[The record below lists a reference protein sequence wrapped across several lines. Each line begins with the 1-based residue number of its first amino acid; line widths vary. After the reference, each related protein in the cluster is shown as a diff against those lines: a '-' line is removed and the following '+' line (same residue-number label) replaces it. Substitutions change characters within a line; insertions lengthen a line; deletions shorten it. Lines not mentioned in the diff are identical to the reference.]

1 MANDT
6 VNPFDDAAKAAAD
19 ETNQALAGEE
29 AKITTVS
36 WGELK
41 KKLPNQADQKNL
53 DQLMQIVNSATD
65 HNGKVA
71 ALINNVQVLGGV
83 IVKVLTQIR

>member
-1 MANDT
+1 MENDT
-6 VNPFDDAAKAAAD
+6 ANPFDEAAKTAAD
-19 ETNQALAGEE
+19 KTNQALAGEE

-36 WGELK
+36 WEALK
-41 KKLPNQADQKNL
+41 KKLPDPVDQKNL

-65 HNGKVA
+65 HNEKVA
-71 ALINNVQVLGGV
+71 ALLDNLQVLGGV